1 MFEYDQEIVECLL
14 NEDDDFKRLY
24 EKHSELK
31 QKVTEANQGTRPL
44 DDFTLE
50 DLKKQKLLLKDRMAA
65 KIAVYRSQHA
75 WLAGTAQSH

>member
-1 MFEYDQEIVECLL
+1 MFEYDQDIVEYLL

-31 QKVTEANQGTRPL
+31 QKVQEANLGTRPM

-65 KIAVYRSQHA
+65 KIANYRTDHA
-75 WLAGTAQSH
+75 

>member
-1 MFEYDQEIVECLL
+1 MFEFDQDIVDCLL

-31 QKVTEANQGTRPL
+31 QKVKEANLGTRPM

-65 KIAVYRSQHA
+65 KIASYRSQHA
-75 WLAGTAQSH
+75 